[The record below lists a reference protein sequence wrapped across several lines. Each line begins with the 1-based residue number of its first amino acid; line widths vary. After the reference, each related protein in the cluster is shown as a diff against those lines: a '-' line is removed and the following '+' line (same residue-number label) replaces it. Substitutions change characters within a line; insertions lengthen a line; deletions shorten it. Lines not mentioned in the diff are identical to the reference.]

1 MTTNKNASS
10 SAVASLRLFGNI
22 RVLVISALFIA
33 MSIAL
38 GKLLAFNV
46 TPYIRISFENLTI
59 IMAGIFF
66 GPFVGAAVG
75 AGADIIGCILVGYSI
90 NPIITLGAASIGL
103 VAGIV
108 SSSVFKG
115 NVKLNTAFSV
125 GLAHLIGSVI
135 IKSIGLRVYY
145 NYPIGW
151 LAWRLP
157 TYIGIGI
164 LEFYI
169 IWLLLNNKAFSE
181 QLDKV
186 RKNGRNS
193 A

>member
-1 MTTNKNASS
+1 
-10 SAVASLRLFGNI
+10 
-22 RVLVISALFIA
+22 
-33 MSIAL
+33 
-38 GKLLAFNV
+38 
-46 TPYIRISFENLTI
+46 
-59 IMAGIFF
+59 MAGIFF

-75 AGADIIGCILVGYSI
+75 AGADIIGCIIVGYSI

-103 VAGIV
+103 VAGLV
-108 SSSVFKG
+108 SGLASKKSLR
-115 NVKLNTAFSV
+115 LNTALSV
-125 GLAHLIGSVI
+125 GFAHLIGSVI

-145 NYPIGW
+145 GYPIGW
-151 LAWRLP
+151 LAWRIP

-169 IWLLLNNKAFSE
+169 IWLLLNNKAFSD

>member
-59 IMAGIFF
+59 LMAGIFF

-75 AGADIIGCILVGYSI
+75 TGADIIGCILVGYSI

-145 NYPIGW
+145 NYPIG
-151 LAWRLP
+151 
-157 TYIGIGI
+157 
-164 LEFYI
+164 
-169 IWLLLNNKAFSE
+169 
-181 QLDKV
+181 
-186 RKNGRNS
+186 
-193 A
+193 